1 MAYLRNST
9 VNLLNLHYG
18 LHSVAMNAG
27 GIFFAVFLLQAGVSA
42 PAVLGALAAI
52 LAGRFC
58 IRPLV
63 LVLGK
68 QAGIKP
74 LLIFGSLASAL
85 QYPLLARVHGVDVS
99 LLELCV
105 AGAVSDSFYWTSYH
119 AYFASLGDEE
129 HRGHQVGAREALASI
144 VGIVAPLVGGW
155 ALVTRG
161 PVAAFGAVA
170 IVQMVSAL
178 PLLGAPNVLVPR
190 QVHGAFRASMPGFL
204 LFAAD
209 GWIASGYVYVW
220 QISLFLLLGSSF
232 TAFGGAMAAAAL
244 AGAAAGL
251 LLGRHIDAG
260 HGGKAVWLAFAALGA
275 TLLLRAA
282 VHSPALAILA
292 NAAGAMVGCLYIP
305 TLMTAVYNLA
315 KRSPCVLR
323 FHFMAE
329 GAWDLGGAGG
339 CLTAAALIGMGAP
352 LASGLVLSLA
362 GVAVA
367 LVVLRRY
374 YARLALEASI

>member
-1 MAYLRNST
+1 MAYLCNST

-27 GIFFAVFLLQAGVSA
+27 GLFFAVFLLKAGVSA
-42 PAVLGALAAI
+42 PAVLAALAAI

-63 LVLGK
+63 LVFGK
-68 QAGIKP
+68 RAGIKP
-74 LLIFGSLASAL
+74 LLIFGSIASAL
-85 QYPLLARVHGVDVS
+85 QYPLLARVHGVDLS

-129 HRGHQVGAREALASI
+129 HRGHQVGAREALASV
-144 VGIVAPLVGGW
+144 VGILAPLAGGW
-155 ALVTRG
+155 ALVALG

-170 IVQMVSAL
+170 VVQLASAL
-178 PLLGAPNVLVPR
+178 PLLRTPNVMVPK
-190 QVHGAFRASMPGFL
+190 QAEGVFRAALPGL
-204 LFAAD
+204 ALFAAD
-209 GWIASGYVYVW
+209 GWIQSGYVYLW
-220 QISLFLLLGSSF
+220 QIVLFLLLGSSF
-232 TAFGGAMAAAAL
+232 TAFGGAMAVAAL
-244 AGAAAGL
+244 AGAGAGL

-260 HGGKAVWLAFAALGA
+260 HGRRAVWLAFAALGG
-275 TLLLRAA
+275 TLLLRLV
-282 VHSPALAILA
+282 VHSPALAVLA
-292 NAAGAMVGCLYIP
+292 NAAGALVNCLYIP

-315 KRSPCVLR
+315 KRSPCALR

-329 GAWDLGGAGG
+329 GSWDLGGASG
-339 CLTAAALIGMGAP
+339 CLAAAGLIALGAP

-362 GVAVA
+362 GAAVS

-374 YARLALEASI
+374 YARLAPAA

>member
-1 MAYLRNST
+1 VAYLRNST

-27 GIFFAVFLLQAGVSA
+27 GIFFAVFLLKAGVSA
-42 PAVLGALAAI
+42 PAVLVALAAI

-63 LVLGK
+63 LVVGK
-68 QAGIKP
+68 RAGIKP
-74 LLIFGSLASAL
+74 LLVFGSIASAL

-129 HRGHQVGAREALASI
+129 HRGHQIGAREALASV
-144 VGIVAPLVGGW
+144 VGILAPLVGGW
-155 ALVTRG
+155 ALVALG
-161 PVAAFGAVA
+161 PVAAFGAVGV
-170 IVQMVSAL
+170 VQVSSAL
-178 PLLGAPNVLVPR
+178 PLLGTPNVAVPR
-190 QVHGAFRASMPGFL
+190 RVQGAFRASLPGFL

-209 GWIASGYVYVW
+209 GWIQSGYVFVW
-220 QISLFLLLGSSF
+220 QIVLFLLLGSSF

-260 HGGKAVWLAFAALGA
+260 HGGRAVWLAFAALGG
-275 TLLLRAA
+275 TLLLRAV
-282 VHSPALAILA
+282 VHTAALAVLA
-292 NAAGAMVGCLYIP
+292 NAAGALVGCLYIP

-315 KRSPCVLR
+315 KRSPCALR

-339 CLTAAALIGMGAP
+339 CLAAAALVGLGAP

-362 GVAVA
+362 GAAVA
-367 LVVLRRY
+367 LVALRRY
-374 YARLALEASI
+374 YAKLAAPEPV